1 MLRPTAISVIP
12 TDDYTLIL
20 EFDNGEKKEFDV
32 KPYINGA
39 WYGQL
44 KDKDYFK
51 TVSTNGYTVEWADGH
66 DLCPDELYEL
76 SKIIT

>member
-1 MLRPTAISVIP
+1 MLRPTAKNVVA
-12 TDDYTLIL
+12 TDNYTLII
-20 EFDNGEKKEFDV
+20 EFDNGEKREFDV

-39 WYGQL
+39 WYSKL
-44 KDKDYFK
+44 KDMAYFK
-51 TVSTNGYTVEWADGH
+51 TVSVNGYTVEWAEGH